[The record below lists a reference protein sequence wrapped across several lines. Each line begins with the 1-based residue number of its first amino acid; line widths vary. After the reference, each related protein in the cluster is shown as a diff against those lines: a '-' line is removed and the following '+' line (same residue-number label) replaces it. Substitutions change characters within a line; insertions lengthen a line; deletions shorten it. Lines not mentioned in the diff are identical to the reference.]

1 MKITDSVD
9 KSQLKNLEDL
19 YYDFFRETD
28 FDNLY
33 NEVTYSNFSGKKTKD
48 VNKKRSNNKFYF
60 VLDNEQIVGFIQ
72 GKIFDDVGLICHT
85 YVKEEYRKGIVF
97 TQLYKRIVEWFKMN
111 GIEVIEVEVSLKNP
125 MLDSVERHDW
135 QLYQSFDDASI
146 YHRKI

>member
-1 MKITDSVD
+1 MKSMKITDSVD

-33 NEVTYSNFSGKKTKD
+33 NEVTYSNFSEKKTKD

-97 TQLYKRIVEWFKMN
+97 TQL
-111 GIEVIEVEVSLKNP
+111 
-125 MLDSVERHDW
+125 
-135 QLYQSFDDASI
+135 
-146 YHRKI
+146 